1 MKCIAY
7 RVNGRAAA
15 LETDRLYR
23 HLETGRLTVRIAD
36 GRLRDA
42 SPEEEAAVAE
52 QLGEGSAPG
61 GDETPDFAAMSKL
74 ELEAWARD
82 RHGVNLDRRR
92 RKEALIE
99 EVRALTNPQ
108 RSYGSRA

>member
-7 RVNGRAAA
+7 RINGRAAA
-15 LETDRLYR
+15 LEADRLYR
-23 HLETGRLTVRIAD
+23 HIETGRLAVRIAD

-42 SPEEEAAVAE
+42 SPEEEAAVAA
-52 QLGEGSAPG
+52 QMGGSAAVAM
-61 GDETPDFAAMSKL
+61 PDFTAMSKI

-92 RKEALIE
+92 TREAL
-99 EVRALTNPQ
+99 VGQARAL
-108 RSYGSRA
+108 AAA